1 MKRKVLI
8 IGIGAGNPDYVTIQA
23 VNALNQVDVFFIP
36 DKGAEKEQLS
46 RIRREICERFITD
59 PNYRMVDFETPLRQK
74 PSSTYRASVKDWHDK
89 VEATYEHL
97 LMEELGD
104 DECGA
109 FLVWGD
115 PSLYDSTIRILD
127 RLNTKGSFELDY
139 DVIPGITS
147 IQALT
152 AKHKVVLNRIGE
164 SITIT
169 TGRKLA
175 EGFPNNSESV
185 IVMLDGEGAFKTIE
199 EDVDIYWGAYI
210 GTEDEI
216 LMSGKLREVVDDI
229 ERLRNVA
236 RAQKGWIMD
245 TYLLKKPFD
254 AVEE

>member
-46 RIRREICERFITD
+46 RIRREICERFII
-59 PNYRMVDFETPLRQK
+59 NRAYRMVDFATPVRHK
-74 PSSTYRASVKDWHDK
+74 PSSTYRASVEDWHDK

-115 PSLYDSTIRILD
+115 PSLYDSTLRILD
-127 RLNTKGSFELDY
+127 RLNAKGGFELDY
-139 DVIPGITS
+139 DVIPGITA

-169 TGRKLA
+169 TGRKLE
-175 EGFPNNSESV
+175 EGFPNNSDSV
-185 IVMLDGEGAFKTIE
+185 VVMLDQEGAFKTIE

-216 LMSGKLREVVDDI
+216 LMSGRLRDVADEI

-245 TYLLKKPFD
+245 TYLLKRTGGT
-254 AVEE
+254 